1 LADRGELESEY
12 VIDEDLAIVVGFGEP
27 VGAGIELF
35 VIFRRLKT
43 KRVEL
48 GVKVAEDP
56 VRADQHE
63 GAYRV
68 PGGLLHVG
76 RRDLD
81 AFALRFSLDLVAD
94 RLLDLGPVAVE
105 RGHEFAARRPRPVW
119 PLPGGTLRAL
129 ANVDGVVL
137 QAREEFLPG
146 AVDGLRVLL
155 IACVK

>member
-1 LADRGELESEY
+1 MRSCSQALLRGVRDVHELDAQGLAVGALQDGDDLADRGELESEY

-48 GVKVAEDP
+48 GVKVPADP

-81 AFALRFSLDLVAD
+81 AFDLRFSLDLVAD

-105 RGHEFAARRPRPVW
+105 RGHEFAARRHRPV
-119 PLPGGTLRAL
+119 
-129 ANVDGVVL
+129 
-137 QAREEFLPG
+137 
-146 AVDGLRVLL
+146 
-155 IACVK
+155 